1 MSKLKKHTEIPTDWS
16 CFSDNKV
23 RENIDYLAKH
33 FMEYKLRRADKN
45 AVRIG
50 DVVIEQYVNLARQK
64 YFLVNNA
71 FVRDNKTLTDLYT
84 KVDNILNMQKS
95 ETFKAKDIAAIAGFG
110 MLFIFGIS
118 GVLGGGK
125 SVAKDKQQNVA
136 KTQQKAQQKTSQIAK
151 DTCFVKTR

>member
-1 MSKLKKHTEIPTDWS
+1 MSKLKKGTEFPDNWL

-23 RENIDYLAKH
+23 LESIEYLAKH
-33 FMEYKLRRADKN
+33 LSEYKLRRAGKN

-50 DVVIEQYVNLARQK
+50 DVVIEKYVNLARQE

-71 FVRDNKTLTDLYT
+71 FVRDNITLTDLYT

-110 MLFIFGIS
+110 MLIVFATSGIFG
-118 GVLGGGK
+118 GMK
-125 SVAKDKQQNVA
+125 SAVTDKQQNVA
-136 KTQQKAQQKTSQIAK
+136 KAQQKAQQKTSQITK